1 MSARRGFTLVEVM
14 AALVIVA
21 MSAIVLGAAYI
32 NVLQGYENAKR
43 ATRTNTEVAFAREIL
58 FHIADLDQAEEGGD
72 FQTVEGESVDW
83 QATIEPTDVA
93 DLFTVTLEV
102 QLPPNDKGERET
114 VAEVFR
120 LLRPTWSED
129 ADRDQLRQEA
139 RARIEDYTQDR
150 EGQR

>member
-1 MSARRGFTLVEVM
+1 MKGRRGFTLIEVM
-14 AALVIVA
+14 VAVVIVV
-21 MSAIVLGAAYI
+21 MSAIMLGTAYI

-43 ATRTNTEVAFAREIL
+43 ATGTNTEVAFAREIL

-72 FQTVEGESVDW
+72 FQTVEGGTVDW
-83 QATIEPTDVA
+83 RATIEPTEVA
-93 DLFTVTLEV
+93 DLFTVILEV
-102 QLPPNDKGERET
+102 QLPPDDQGERET
-114 VAEVFR
+114 VEEQFR

-139 RARIEDYTQDR
+139 RARIEDYTQER